1 MKRRRKKNYGCLIA
15 AAIFTIVAVIFV
27 YRYFNGVVAP
37 ELPGVDGIAINKK
50 KYPIT
55 GIDISNHTGRVNFA
69 KIPKEEIDFIYMK
82 ASEGVSLKDKRFER
96 NYMKTLNDSEIPF
109 GFYHFFRFNKD
120 GAEQAEF
127 FLENIRGKKYHLPL
141 VIDVEE
147 WGNPVGVKR
156 AKVVENIGKFIE
168 HVERNKSGRIMI
180 YTNESSYDRYI
191 KGNFDDYDLW
201 ICSFRTTPNVN
212 REWTIWQ
219 HSHKGKYEWADGWV
233 DINTFNGSQ
242 RKWRKYMNN

>member
-1 MKRRRKKNYGCLIA
+1 
-15 AAIFTIVAVIFV
+15 
-27 YRYFNGVVAP
+27 
-37 ELPGVDGIAINKK
+37 
-50 KYPIT
+50 
-55 GIDISNHTGRVNFA
+55 
-69 KIPKEEIDFIYMK
+69 MK
-82 ASEGVSLKDKRFER
+82 ASEGVSHKDKRFER
-96 NYMKTLNDSEIPF
+96 NYKKALNDSEIPL

-127 FLENIRGKKYHLPL
+127 FLETIRGKKYHLPL

-147 WGNPVGVKR
+147 WGNPLGVKR
-156 AKVVENIGKFIE
+156 AKVVENIDKFIE
-168 HVERNKSGRIMI
+168 YVKQNKSGRILI

-201 ICSFRTTPNVN
+201 ICSFNPTPNLN
-212 REWTIWQ
+212 REWIIWQ

-233 DINTFNGSQ
+233 DINTFNGSR